1 MVPLYCMCT
10 SFKKKIV
17 VVTLMLG
24 VVFPFPVHAIFDFG
38 GRVLNVPG
46 THASEMF
53 LTTFPSFPPE
63 GVDDFW
69 DSGEGT
75 CLNGVQEVDQLP
87 APGGVPN
94 PPILL
99 QFAGQYTFSK
109 GPASHPGQLILGK
122 YFPAMVCMMT
132 FVFWIYC
139 GVSLCPIVI
148 PLPLF
153 FAPLIIFNGSS
164 V

>member
-1 MVPLYCMCT
+1 MRA
-10 SFKKKIV
+10 SFKKQV
-17 VVTLMLG
+17 VAWFLTCA
-24 VVFPFPVHAIFDFG
+24 VVFPLPVHALFDFG

-53 LTTFPSFPPE
+53 LATSPSFPPA
-63 GVDDFW
+63 GVSTFW
-69 DSGEGT
+69 DSGSGT
-75 CLNGVQEVDQLP
+75 CLNGVQEVDQLQ
-87 APGGVPN
+87 AAGVPQ

-99 QFAGQYTFSK
+99 QFAGQYTFAK

-139 GVSLCPIVI
+139 GVSPCPIVI